1 MERLPLESG
10 VARGTG
16 RWTRGQ
22 HSTAFGYLDQVP
34 PHGRPWPMV
43 PESSNLSLYITAS
56 ALGGSPVFLFNA
68 LKLGFVEAKVESRMR
83 W

>member
-1 MERLPLESG
+1 
-10 VARGTG
+10 
-16 RWTRGQ
+16 
-22 HSTAFGYLDQVP
+22 VP